1 MWYFVFSEILSPVGN
16 VEAGQVVGS
25 IAEEVQQG
33 VARLRHHLRD
43 GLVPISL
50 RNNQTAT
57 IITQKKSLRCFYYH
71 LYSSVLQA
79 GHIFEALPESRQKGR
94 IDGVAVVHVEVVPAA
109 FSSKVVEP

>member
-57 IITQKKSLRCFYYH
+57 IITQKKSLRCFITIYTQVCSKPVTYLK
-71 LYSSVLQA
+71 LYL
-79 GHIFEALPESRQKGR
+79 K
-94 IDGVAVVHVEVVPAA
+94 AA
-109 FSSKVVEP
+109 RRGA